1 MNKKKPLPDTSGS
14 GSNRGFNA
22 MNEQIVRISA
32 QRRKPTRE
40 YRDDSPQGIK
50 LDMLTLRALAELVVD
65 VMEERGAVPP
75 AHELTRRAG

>member
-1 MNKKKPLPDTSGS
+1 
-14 GSNRGFNA
+14 
-22 MNEQIVRISA
+22 MNEQIVRIRA
-32 QRRKPTRE
+32 QRRKPRRT
-40 YRDDSPQGIK
+40 YRDDTPEGVK

>member
-1 MNKKKPLPDTSGS
+1 MSQK
-14 GSNRGFNA
+14 
-22 MNEQIVRISA
+22 IIRIHEP
-32 QRRKPTRE
+32 RRKLRRT
-40 YRDDSPQGIK
+40 YRDDTPEGIK